1 MAKAIFRLDERT
13 IKNGMYQ
20 VRMRISNNGDST
32 WIPTGV
38 WVERPCFVPDSM
50 YEPITTKA
58 YMYREKVATLRE
70 FAHKYDQAVFELE
83 RDPNK
88 NLSSMSAK
96 EIRTYI
102 IGERTC
108 SPMRAQKVSHSGRI
122 DFMDWFDRFG
132 QGKDNE
138 NTRKHYAYVWRLLH
152 SYCQDRGIDRLYFN
166 DIDYDRLNDIR
177 SWVLDGREDVTR
189 YKVESYM
196 HSAYKEAQRCHL
208 ISRDN
213 DPYDDYKVERVRAN
227 DSEIEVIELEDLR
240 RFLSMDLTNQQGYEG
255 LSRARD
261 ILWASFCMCGANLID
276 LYHMPKQIGNEVV
289 YIRHKNI
296 GRTRRPVHTQIVDDI
311 DYIVERYAGQ
321 QYMFNFQEQHSN
333 YYTFQR
339 RINERCERLSRLLGA
354 KVNMQLIRRTWATI
368 AGMEAV
374 DWHIVNKSLGH
385 IDKEVTDKNYQR
397 FFWQRAAQA
406 NQRVIDFVLRG
417 VKPNSVKV
425 PKIFR
430 AA

>member
-1 MAKAIFRLDERT
+1 MATITLGIDTRS
-13 IKNGMYQ
+13 IKNGMCTI
-20 VRMRISNNGDST
+20 RMRINHKST
-32 WIPTGV
+32 ASYINTGV
-38 WVERPCFVPDSM
+38 SVEPDLFIGDL
-50 YEPITTKA
+50 YNPIKNTA
-58 YMYREKVATLRE
+58 YMYQSKVVKLRDWVMRFEKALLNIDE
-70 FAHKYDQAVFELE
+70 DDSLNI
-83 RDPNK
+83 D
-88 NLSSMSAK
+88 SMTAND
-96 EIRTYI
+96 IRAYI
-102 IGERTC
+102 IGERAHKPARVRDTHTHN
-108 SPMRAQKVSHSGRI
+108 RT
-122 DFMDWFDRFG
+122 DFLEWFSTYG
-132 QGKDNE
+132 MSKENE
-138 NTRKHYAYVWRLLH
+138 NTRKHYGYVYRLLNL
-152 SYCQDRGIDRLYFN
+152 YCNDRGMKTLYIDE
-166 DIDYDRLNDIR
+166 IDYNILSDIR
-177 SWVLDGREDVTR
+177 EWVLTSRTDVTR

-196 HSAYKEAQRCHL
+196 HSAYVEAQRKKMVN
-208 ISRDN
+208 RDN
-213 DPYDDYKVERVRAN
+213 DPYEDYTIKRVHTD
-227 DSEIEVIELEDLR
+227 DSEIDVIELEDLR

-289 YIRHKNI
+289 YIRHKNL

-321 QYMFNFQEQHSN
+321 QYMFNFQERHAN

-397 FFWQRAAQA
+397 FFWQRAAEA
-406 NQRVIDFVLRG
+406 NQRVIDFVMQG
-417 VKPNSVKV
+417 VEPNSVKV